1 MKCDKLYM
9 KKGDDLHRTTTE
21 IIKEVIK
28 IIDKKIDNENDKIN
42 VLNAVASIII
52 TYAVDNMTS
61 GDISLFMEMLFD
73 NVSNNTK
80 TKKIIFKNSVTFV
93 KRSEEQTH

>member
-28 IIDKKIDNENDKIN
+28 IIDKKIDNGNDKIN